1 MPNELEVLIP
11 ATVSGL
17 VTALATIDQFRAAR
31 NLDAD
36 AVTRARVV
44 AEELISNTIKYGYR
58 GECDRPIRLRLCT
71 EPVLTLVYE
80 DQAGPFD
87 PTLWRPSKEWTA
99 ASRER
104 REGRAGIALLLG
116 LSSAAEYH
124 RLPDGN
130 RLVITFASKGAAP
143 SDAARR

>member
-1 MPNELEVLIP
+1 MPNAFEICIP

-17 VTALATIDQFRAAR
+17 VTALATIDQFCAAR
-31 NLDAD
+31 NLNAD
-36 AVTRARVV
+36 SAARARVV

-58 GECDRPIRLRLCT
+58 GECDRPIRLRLRA

-87 PTLWRPSKEWTA
+87 PTRWRPDEEWTA

-104 REGRAGIALLLG
+104 QEGRAGVALVMG
-116 LSSAAEYH
+116 LSSAAEYQ
-124 RLPDGN
+124 RTPDGN
-130 RLVITFASKGAAP
+130 RLVIAFAPRGAP
-143 SDAARR
+143 SPGAPN